1 MPMYRPV
8 QSIAAGATFKPD
20 LKPNDRFGRNGGK
33 VRVRGVVVTGGA
45 AGDILES
52 IFIGNEMVESE
63 QMIALESAA
72 NRGVDNF
79 IPAVEEVGLAADVVE
94 VRFRNTSAAARSVS
108 YITDIQKSP

>member
-1 MPMYRPV
+1 MPMYRGV
-8 QSIAAGATFKPD
+8 QAILTGATFKPD

-33 VRVRGVVVTGGA
+33 VRVRAVVVTGGG

-63 QMIALESAA
+63 QALALESAA

-79 IPAVEEVGLAADVVE
+79 IPAVEEVGLAADVIE
-94 VRFRNTSAAARSVS
+94 VRFRNTNAATRSVS
-108 YITDIQKSP
+108 YIIEVQNAP